1 MTKIGSLKYFTNE
14 DTYTLSRKTFK
25 KDSKIKLVK
34 KLVSYIQTQY
44 KKREQYMN
52 VGEWNK

>member
-14 DTYTLSRKTFK
+14 DTYMLSRKTFK

-52 VGEWNK
+52 VGE